1 MSDDID
7 HQAQDSTALLN
18 RADTLLARRKTV
30 TGTTPVIPVLTEVA
44 GSAAASVDT
53 ATIPTLT
60 EIVTPQPPVT
70 PTNGTISPLPG
81 QTLEQTVY
89 RKLKSQFDQKIA
101 GMSQQLSAPEVA
113 AAFDQALRQLSGEL
127 KTDID
132 AMVRASVEEALRSRI
147 KEPQDAPITT
157 HIPPD
162 SPTHK

>member
-60 EIVTPQPPVT
+60 EIVAPQPPIA
-70 PTNGTISPLPG
+70 PTNGTILPLPG
-81 QTLEQTVY
+81 QTLEHTVY

-113 AAFDQALRQLSGEL
+113 AAFDQVLRQLSGEL

-147 KEPQDAPITT
+147 KEPRGVPITT
-157 HIPPD
+157 HISPD
-162 SPTHK
+162 SPTPK